1 MHTISSPLHTTSF
14 LTKEIYDL
22 WNPILQCRS
31 DNNDLDGCLEIR
43 NILRESSVPINI
55 LIWEKIF
62 LAAILTKPKKLK
74 TQTYLSR
81 SYLVPDLISLFH
93 VMKIEDKIIPSMI
106 IFKNCLNYFSQND
119 DTNKI
124 LEILKIMQ
132 NYEISIDQEI
142 LKEIENM
149 KSYNVILEY
158 LESISIN
165 L

>member
-1 MHTISSPLHTTSF
+1 
-14 LTKEIYDL
+14 
-22 WNPILQCRS
+22 
-31 DNNDLDGCLEIR
+31 
-43 NILRESSVPINI
+43 
-55 LIWEKIF
+55 
-62 LAAILTKPKKLK
+62 
-74 TQTYLSR
+74 
-81 SYLVPDLISLFH
+81 
-93 VMKIEDKIIPSMI
+93 MKIEDKIIPSMI